1 MSLKPSFVKEKVNIA
16 EKSINMLYSESPM
29 PAIWANAL
37 FLILWNI
44 VYNFNEKITTIRP
57 KRPLDTG
64 SGKSRVRDPRA
75 HGNPG

>member
-1 MSLKPSFVKEKVNIA
+1 MSYSSSFVKEKVNIA
-16 EKSINMLYSESPM
+16 EKSINILYSESPM

-37 FLILWNI
+37 FLISWNI
-44 VYNFNEKITTIRP
+44 VYKFNEKIPTIRP

-64 SGKSRVRDPRA
+64 CGKRRVRNPRA